1 LLFSQKSSTFAGKMS
16 KFSKFISSTNV
27 QNVAKLLSA
36 NVVAQIV
43 GLMVYPIL
51 TRIYA
56 PEDFGLMNLFVS
68 IASVL
73 VILATA
79 EYHYA
84 IVLPKE
90 DKLARGIVHLSIGM
104 LLIVTIIVLLTLPF
118 AKQIADLFN
127 TPALAKMYA
136 WLPLMVLFL
145 GAWNILNYW
154 YIRNKIYSRISA
166 YLISQSTLSA
176 GLKIGFGYAGWLQG
190 GLIYSMILAPAISL
204 VTSALLSFKRCIRP
218 LLHIDKAAIRQ
229 AAITY
234 RNFPLFTMPRSLVNV
249 IAGQLPVLLLVPI
262 FGTEQV
268 GLLGMALL
276 LGFAPISM
284 ITKAIY
290 QVLYQHVTECVH
302 TKKPIIHLL
311 KRFIIGTTLVAV
323 PVFAVLGI
331 VLPEL
336 TSWLLGNAWYISGEY
351 IRWMLPWLWLS
362 LLTGSICFLSDV
374 FMQQR
379 IGFYFEVLLA
389 LCRVAGLLLGI
400 WNDSFVWAIA
410 AYAIGTTIAVAAQLI
425 WLLTLASKYDKQLRA

>member
-1 LLFSQKSSTFAGKMS
+1 
-16 KFSKFISSTNV
+16 
-27 QNVAKLLSA
+27 
-36 NVVAQIV
+36 
-43 GLMVYPIL
+43 
-51 TRIYA
+51 
-56 PEDFGLMNLFVS
+56 
-68 IASVL
+68 
-73 VILATA
+73 
-79 EYHYA
+79 
-84 IVLPKE
+84 
-90 DKLARGIVHLSIGM
+90 
-104 LLIVTIIVLLTLPF
+104 
-118 AKQIADLFN
+118 
-127 TPALAKMYA
+127 MYA

-311 KRFIIGTTLVAV
+311 KRFIIGTTLVTV

>member
-1 LLFSQKSSTFAGKMS
+1 MS

-90 DKLARGIVHLSIGM
+90 DKLARGIIHLSIGM

>member
-1 LLFSQKSSTFAGKMS
+1 MS

-336 TSWLLGNAWYISGEY
+336 TSWLIGNAWYISGEY
-351 IRWMLPWLWLS
+351 IRWM
-362 LLTGSICFLSDV
+362 
-374 FMQQR
+374 
-379 IGFYFEVLLA
+379 
-389 LCRVAGLLLGI
+389 
-400 WNDSFVWAIA
+400 
-410 AYAIGTTIAVAAQLI
+410 
-425 WLLTLASKYDKQLRA
+425 